1 MFQRVGPDGQRR
13 QHAHAGVA
21 DVIVEVIHVFL
32 DQLDAFPRAFSGV
45 AAFVV
50 VRGDP

>member
-1 MFQRVGPDGQRR
+1 MFQRIRPYCQRR
-13 QHAHAGVA
+13 QYAHTRVA
-21 DVIVEVIHVFL
+21 DIIIKVIHVFL
-32 DQLDAFPRAFSGV
+32 DQLDTFTGAFSGI